1 MNEPAAAAAAA
12 LPRRSGGQVL
22 VDQLRIHGVDTAFC
36 VPGESYLAV
45 LDALHD
51 SVGIRTISCRQE
63 GGAAFMAEAYG
74 KLTGRPGVLL
84 VTRGPG
90 ACNASIGVH
99 TAFQDSTPMVV
110 LIGQVAREQE
120 YREAFQE
127 VNYRSFYAE
136 ITKWTAQVQ
145 SADRL
150 PELLSQAFH
159 RACSGRPGPVALAL
173 PEDMLTELTDVAD
186 AGPYQVVRPGA
197 DVRDVLALG
206 ELLETAKRP
215 LVILGGGGWSGA
227 AVDGITAFAES
238 NNLPVACAFRCQDR
252 FDNEHAC
259 YVGDVGIGIAPA
271 LARRVA
277 NADLI
282 VAIGPRL
289 GEMTTQG
296 YTLLEVPRPRQ
307 RLVHVHADASELG
320 RVYQP
325 DLAICAG
332 MESFA
337 RALGAL
343 EPVDSRAWGAWL
355 AEARG
360 DYLDNLEPNSGL
372 PDRLDMH
379 AVMMT
384 LARDM
389 PDAIITTDAGNF
401 SGWSQRFW
409 SYRRFPSQL
418 GPTCGAMGYGVP
430 DAIAARH
437 VHRDRPVVGF
447 CGDGGALMTG
457 QEIATAVHQG
467 IDPVILV
474 VNNNMYGT
482 IRMHQE
488 REYPGRVHATSLSN
502 PDFAHWAQSFG
513 AFGEVVERTEDFAP
527 ALRRAREAG
536 RIAVLEL
543 RIEPE
548 LISTRTT
555 LDAIRNRKR

>member
-1 MNEPAAAAAAA
+1 MNEPAAAAAN
-12 LPRRSGGQVL
+12 LPRRTGGQVL
-22 VDQLRIHGVDTAFC
+22 VDQLLVHGVDTAFC

-51 SVGIRTISCRQE
+51 ARGIRTIACRQE

-84 VTRGPG
+84 VTRAPG
-90 ACNASIGVH
+90 ACNASVGVH

-110 LIGQVAREQE
+110 LIGQVARDQE

-136 ITKWTAQVQ
+136 ITKWTAQVE

-150 PELLSQAFH
+150 PELVSQAFH

-173 PEDMLTELTDVAD
+173 PEDMLRELTEVPD

-206 ELLETAKRP
+206 EMLANARRP
-215 LVILGGGGWSGA
+215 LAILGGGGWSAA
-227 AVDGITAFAES
+227 AVADFTAFAET

-252 FDNEHAC
+252 FDNEHPC

-282 VAIGPRL
+282 IAVGARL

-307 RLVHVHADASELG
+307 RLVHVHADAAELG

-332 MESFA
+332 MQSFA
-337 RALGAL
+337 RALTAL
-343 EPVDSRAWGAWL
+343 DPVDSHAWAAWL
-355 AEARG
+355 AEARR

-379 AVMMT
+379 AVIET
-384 LARDM
+384 LAREM
-389 PDAIITTDAGNF
+389 PDAIVCTDAGNF
-401 SGWSQRFW
+401 SGWAQRYWRF
-409 SYRRFPSQL
+409 RRFPSQL
-418 GPTCGAMGYGVP
+418 GPTCGAMGYGIP
-430 DAIAARH
+430 AAIAARQL
-437 VHRDRPVVGF
+437 HRDRPVIGF

-467 IDPVILV
+467 VDPIIIV

-488 REYPGRVHATSLSN
+488 RDYPGRVHATSLSN
-502 PDFAHWAQSFG
+502 PDFAHWALSFG
-513 AFGEVVERTEDFAP
+513 AFGEVVERTEEFAP
-527 ALRRAREAG
+527 ALGRAREAG

-543 RIEPE
+543 RIEPD

-555 LDAIRNRKR
+555 LSAIRERRR

>member
-1 MNEPAAAAAAA
+1 MSELAAANAA
-12 LPRRSGGQVL
+12 LPRRSGGRLL

-51 SVGIRTISCRQE
+51 TPSIRTIACRQE

-110 LIGQVAREQE
+110 LIGQVARDQE

-145 SADRL
+145 SAERL

-173 PEDMLTELTDVAD
+173 PEDVLTELTDAPD

-197 DVRDVLALG
+197 DLHQLLALSA
-206 ELLETAKRP
+206 LLAGATRP
-215 LVILGGGGWSGA
+215 LVILGGGGWSET
-227 AVDGITAFAES
+227 AVADFSAFAEAS
-238 NNLPVACAFRCQDR
+238 GLPVATSFRCQDR
-252 FDNEHAC
+252 FDNEHHC

-277 NADLI
+277 NADLV
-282 VAIGPRL
+282 VAVGCRL

-307 RLVHVHADASELG
+307 RLVHVHADAAELG

-325 DLAICAG
+325 ELAICAG
-332 MESFA
+332 MENFA
-337 RALGAL
+337 RALRAL
-343 EPVDSRAWGAWL
+343 DPVDGGGWAGWL
-355 AEARG
+355 AEARR
-360 DYLDNLEPNSGL
+360 DYLHNLEPNPGL

-379 AVMMT
+379 AVIET
-384 LARDM
+384 LQREV

-401 SGWSQRFW
+401 SGWAQRFW
-409 SYRRFPSQL
+409 RFRRFPSQL
-418 GPTCGAMGYGVP
+418 GPTCGAMGYGIP
-430 DAIAARH
+430 AAIAARYLN
-437 VHRDRPVVGF
+437 RERPVVGF

-467 IDPVILV
+467 IDPLLIV

-488 REYPGRVHATSLSN
+488 REYPGRVHATSLTN
-502 PDFAHWAQSFG
+502 PDFAHWAMSFG
-513 AFGEVVERTEDFAP
+513 AFGEVVESTQEFAP
-527 ALRRAREAG
+527 ALSRALAAG
-536 RIAVLEL
+536 RVAVLEL

-555 LDAIRNRKR
+555 LGAIRAARR